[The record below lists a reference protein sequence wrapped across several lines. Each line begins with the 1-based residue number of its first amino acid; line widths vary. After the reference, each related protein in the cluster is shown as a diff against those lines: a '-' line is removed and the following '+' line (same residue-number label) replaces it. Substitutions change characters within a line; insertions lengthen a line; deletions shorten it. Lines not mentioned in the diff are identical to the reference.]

1 MDAEEALKINITDEQ
16 ALAVYNQ
23 LKQQAQDNNA
33 TGNIPPFEN
42 IKDKLK
48 IQMIEK
54 TLVDRLT
61 KDAKITVER
70 NLLISNW

>member
-1 MDAEEALKINITDEQ
+1 MYTRAWMQKEARNINITDEQ

-23 LKQQAQDNNA
+23 LKQQAADNNA
-33 TGNIPPFEN
+33 TGNIPPFES

-54 TLVDRLT
+54 TLVERLT
-61 KDAKITVER
+61 KDAKITVE
-70 NLLISNW
+70 